1 MQWKPN
7 KLIAILLG
15 FFLQPL
21 GMLYINKPILAVL
34 YLFAGLAAGIAD
46 LFTHKSLFLDY
57 PYVSFKL
64 MCMSICTLHV
74 LHLLLFTK
82 LVTFRAWY
90 SRWYS
95 LIAFMGLLLTAV
107 FVLRSFAYEPFQI
120 PSRAMS
126 PTLNPGNTLV
136 VSKWG
141 YGNYGTYGLSL
152 VKRELTKE
160 LHRGAIVVFQYPQD
174 PNVNFV
180 KRIIGLPGD
189 TVEYKK
195 DTLSINTNLL
205 YRKYIGKNGANGMH
219 REVLDDFE
227 YNIYVTPSRP
237 PVEGIVVVPE
247 NHIFVM
253 GDNRDNSND
262 SRYWG
267 FVPYDSIV
275 GKLDFVF

>member
-7 KLIAILLG
+7 KLIATLLG

-21 GMLYINKPILAVL
+21 GMLYINRPILAVL
-34 YLFAGLAAGIAD
+34 YLFAGIAAGTAD
-46 LFTHKSLFLDY
+46 LVATQIMFLDTS
-57 PYVSFKL
+57 YVSFKL
-64 MCMSICTLHV
+64 LYMSLCALHV
-74 LHLLLFTK
+74 LYLLLFTHP
-82 LVTFRAWY
+82 VTLRAWY

-95 LIAFMGLLLTAV
+95 LISFLGLLLMVV
-107 FVLRSFAYEPFQI
+107 FMLRSFAYEPFQI
-120 PSRAMS
+120 SSRAMS
-126 PTLNPGNTLV
+126 PTLNPGNTLL

-141 YGNYGTYGLSL
+141 YGNYGTYGVSL
-152 VKRELTKE
+152 ANRELTTA
-160 LHRGAIVVFQYPQD
+160 LHRGEIVVFQYPQD

-195 DTLSINTNLL
+195 DSLSINAKLL
-205 YRKYIGKNGANGMH
+205 YRKYQSKKGADDLY

-227 YNIYVTPSRP
+227 YGIYVTPSRP

-267 FVPYDSIV
+267 FVHYDSIV
-275 GKLDFVF
+275 GILGFVF

>member
-21 GMLYINKPILAVL
+21 GMLYINRPILAIL
-34 YLFAGLAAGIAD
+34 YLFAGVTAGIAD
-46 LFTHKSLFLDY
+46 LIAAQSIFLDY

-64 MCMSICTLHV
+64 LYMCLCALHISC
-74 LHLLLFTK
+74 LLLFTNS
-82 LVTFRAWY
+82 VNIRAWY

-95 LIAFMGLLLTAV
+95 LVSFLGLLLIVV
-107 FVLRSFAYEPFQI
+107 FVLRSFAFEPFQI
-120 PSRAMS
+120 SSRAMS

-152 VKRELTKE
+152 TKRELSKV
-160 LHRGAIVVFQYPQD
+160 LHRGEIVVFQYPQD
-174 PNVNFV
+174 PNINFV

-195 DTLSINTNLL
+195 DSLSINANLL
-205 YRKYIGKNGANGMH
+205 HRKYQSNNGSDDMH
-219 REVLDDFE
+219 REVLDDVE

-237 PVEGIVVVPE
+237 PVEGVVVVPE
-247 NHIFVM
+247 NHVFVM

-267 FVPYDSIV
+267 FVPYNAIV
-275 GKLDFVF
+275 GKMDFVF